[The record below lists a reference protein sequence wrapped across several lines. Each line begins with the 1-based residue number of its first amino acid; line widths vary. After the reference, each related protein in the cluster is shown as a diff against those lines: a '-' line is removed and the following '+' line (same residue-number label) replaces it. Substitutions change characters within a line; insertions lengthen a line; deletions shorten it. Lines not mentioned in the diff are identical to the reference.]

1 MEIFVVFFYFLVFQS
16 QIVAVNV
23 ALENRSL
30 LENGPEVV
38 SISSESNNVS
48 TSNESSLNVLN
59 FQKSKAPIIP
69 SNIDDLQVKEQVVS
83 EPFVSSGSQKP
94 ASETASVKPDHEVVK
109 GSILTELPSLDSV
122 AAEGINTHEIPTFN
136 EFHAMVSEGTQSRKG
151 QATEFGEDRIAN
163 SQYDLE
169 TEKGAKNAPDQ
180 TLEKVSH
187 AHTDSNPI
195 KISNTQGM
203 HEAAID
209 DTISADGVSLPSD
222 NGKPDSHLE
231 LQRQSLKVN
240 SNLLPDMEMNSKGNS
255 HVTPQPIITT
265 TITDEAIHTP
275 SKIDVTLRRNVA
287 AVACGAKMLGSSKAI
302 KNPEAVLNENNDEYM
317 NVPCSEEKWLILEV
331 CQPVQLRT
339 IELANFELFSSR
351 LKSFR
356 VYASD
361 RYPAKSWELIGTFAA
376 RDVKG
381 IQSFSVTSGKMI
393 KYVKFELTEHYGSEH
408 YCPLTMIRIFG
419 LGSDDLDDDDDDDDA
434 VEVGVMNIPVTGN
447 REPVI
452 VVTNVK
458 DQPLS
463 SDHFPNVESEA
474 VKLDNKTDEGFEST
488 NTRMDDIHSASDP
501 SISSQPTEDDSHI
514 PSFNNEINTN
524 LLYNHTK
531 SINSEYVAPF
541 LPLSTPEHNPNA
553 VQNQADMNMD
563 SSSDHSA
570 MFSADT
576 SASSPHIQHKG
587 AVDSSKGVK
596 NLHLSKETNSG
607 FCRNDKLFQLLKDKP
622 YCPVTFHCDYYY
634 SNHGKHCAP
643 NCQTTK
649 LSNPAVLAS
658 QKPHI
663 PKATTKTTPKVPVVA
678 LNHGVVSI
686 LSKNRTAT
694 NRSLQLHNKPFSP
707 RVDEMNIFSRLINA
721 VKNAVFNAIS
731 PFFSSI
737 YDFSTDYDSSSYDVV
752 PKLEHYLAVGYLFT
766 QQGFSDPLCKD
777 SLIYLKTDQI
787 EGLWHLRTCLL
798 LLNKIYAGGN
808 TQSSNTAY
816 TLLSW
821 EDAAAASRLNE
832 CHQAAKQLN
841 LTLSLHSHLS
851 GYEISKSI
859 MHMFIAYQNVKRNK
873 ALNRSKAI
881 GSDSFYWNF
890 LYDDV
895 HNSDDYIM
903 SCQPLDWKFQQL
915 NTILWNGIIHK
926 CSKLPLFLLSSVY
939 SSSPPFTSD
948 PVHTNDV
955 DDNDEKMLVTNFH
968 SSDDIVIGMN
978 LKSSDHRLKTR
989 KIDRQHSSN
998 EALVVPASLGG
1009 SQGATAYMRLSNRVR
1024 IIERN
1029 VSVSMRYLE
1038 ELSQSYRRQM
1048 ERLSRSF
1055 NLTYAWLKL
1064 TASGAEER
1072 DRQQQTFSLVCLHL
1086 ILASITHLF
1095 IYWTWLRPQNHKI
1108 TFDTELFL
1116 SSLYR
1121 TLCSNKSHQ
1130 NLSNIVIYF
1139 NPCHTRKTQAT
1150 NNRLV
1155 TTSPLP
1161 PSPTDDCV
1169 THEVEQDE
1177 NNEQNRGESLGKASI
1192 SNHTVSACC
1201 QLDNFLQCCRCKPS
1215 LSASSSSTVLIG
1227 GNSTDDFIQTDV
1239 IGNNYAL
1246 EENTKTANNDDHS
1259 TELHDSGVIN
1269 HKFSDI
1275 CGITLIHHAH
1285 NCKVG
1290 MHLCDSKKDLKISS
1304 NFNLVSDN
1312 NSPSVDCIN
1321 VALPGQPILS
1331 KQCNRHRQ
1339 FLSLPELPTT
1349 SQLDHLKLESVISKC
1364 DEDYGM
1370 ESVCQLRHNE
1380 LMICPNSLSSMQTN
1394 ASSSFS
1400 LTPPLSLCDHIGTTN
1415 SNDVN
1420 DGSHLHDKT
1429 LGLTAN
1435 HHQSAEN
1442 SISTWTSTFHKR
1454 NTRPN
1459 KRRRKR
1465 LSEINDSLCK
1475 F

>member
-1 MEIFVVFFYFLVFQS
+1 
-16 QIVAVNV
+16 
-23 ALENRSL
+23 
-30 LENGPEVV
+30 
-38 SISSESNNVS
+38 
-48 TSNESSLNVLN
+48 
-59 FQKSKAPIIP
+59 
-69 SNIDDLQVKEQVVS
+69 
-83 EPFVSSGSQKP
+83 
-94 ASETASVKPDHEVVK
+94 
-109 GSILTELPSLDSV
+109 
-122 AAEGINTHEIPTFN
+122 
-136 EFHAMVSEGTQSRKG
+136 
-151 QATEFGEDRIAN
+151 
-163 SQYDLE
+163 
-169 TEKGAKNAPDQ
+169 
-180 TLEKVSH
+180 
-187 AHTDSNPI
+187 
-195 KISNTQGM
+195 
-203 HEAAID
+203 
-209 DTISADGVSLPSD
+209 
-222 NGKPDSHLE
+222 
-231 LQRQSLKVN
+231 
-240 SNLLPDMEMNSKGNS
+240 
-255 HVTPQPIITT
+255 
-265 TITDEAIHTP
+265 
-275 SKIDVTLRRNVA
+275 
-287 AVACGAKMLGSSKAI
+287 
-302 KNPEAVLNENNDEYM
+302 
-317 NVPCSEEKWLILEV
+317 
-331 CQPVQLRT
+331 
-339 IELANFELFSSR
+339 
-351 LKSFR
+351 
-356 VYASD
+356 
-361 RYPAKSWELIGTFAA
+361 
-376 RDVKG
+376 
-381 IQSFSVTSGKMI
+381 
-393 KYVKFELTEHYGSEH
+393 
-408 YCPLTMIRIFG
+408 
-419 LGSDDLDDDDDDDDA
+419 
-434 VEVGVMNIPVTGN
+434 
-447 REPVI
+447 
-452 VVTNVK
+452 
-458 DQPLS
+458 
-463 SDHFPNVESEA
+463 
-474 VKLDNKTDEGFEST
+474 
-488 NTRMDDIHSASDP
+488 
-501 SISSQPTEDDSHI
+501 
-514 PSFNNEINTN
+514 
-524 LLYNHTK
+524 
-531 SINSEYVAPF
+531 
-541 LPLSTPEHNPNA
+541 
-553 VQNQADMNMD
+553 
-563 SSSDHSA
+563 
-570 MFSADT
+570 
-576 SASSPHIQHKG
+576 
-587 AVDSSKGVK
+587 
-596 NLHLSKETNSG
+596 
-607 FCRNDKLFQLLKDKP
+607 
-622 YCPVTFHCDYYY
+622 
-634 SNHGKHCAP
+634 
-643 NCQTTK
+643 
-649 LSNPAVLAS
+649 
-658 QKPHI
+658 
-663 PKATTKTTPKVPVVA
+663 
-678 LNHGVVSI
+678 
-686 LSKNRTAT
+686 
-694 NRSLQLHNKPFSP
+694 
-707 RVDEMNIFSRLINA
+707 MNIFSRLINA

-1072 DRQQQTFSLVCLHL
+1072 DRQQQHRIAQLESQLNDLIARLKLRVLNSLPSSTVNQPDSTLTSTTTSSSPSGSPSPSVPCSSGSSTPSPTASRSVHLVAPPVPPPLPDFESSLDWNPWLKSHSVDWDVVVDDVGSDDAEFESDESFTQDDVYLSKSSQKEKSKQTSSSSSATSSSIAGSHSVGGVSSSSSDNGGSNPNAYSSESIFYPHSSAHHQDYSHKKSSSNWKQLIYDWLWIQFTWSMALLDLGLYVYKLCQENSTTCNTFSLVCLHL

-1304 NFNLVSDN
+1304 NSNLVSDN

-1321 VALPGQPILS
+1321 VALPGQSILS